1 MLTKM
6 DLVAVEK
13 IVIDSQKPIK
23 SKLNKVEKLLH
34 VAIDLLDRDIVEV
47 KKRVDKIEWR
57 LGKYPS

>member
-1 MLTKM
+1 M